1 MNPKY
6 STGGARFW
14 AALID
19 GLVFLPMFLVERLV
33 ILPTS
38 NKAGFILWQM
48 LCITFACGYSVI
60 LHARYG
66 QTLGKYLMRIKLV
79 DISEIN
85 AITLRQAIVRD
96 IVGIVINCAAL
107 IYLMVKLQN
116 TGLIT
121 DRYNDFLQPWASI
134 WLWIELITM
143 LSNRKRRAVHDFIA
157 RTVVVRL
164 NVIEKKTD

>member
-6 STGGARFW
+6 RTGGARFW
-14 AALID
+14 AAIID
-19 GLVFLPMFLVERLV
+19 GLVFLPMILFERLV

-48 LCITFACGYSVI
+48 FCITFACGYSVI
-60 LHARYG
+60 LHTRYG

-85 AITLRQAIVRD
+85 AITLRQAIMRD
-96 IVGIVINCAAL
+96 IVGIAINCAAL

-116 TGLIT
+116 TDLIT
-121 DRYNDFLQPWASI
+121 DRYDDFMQPWASI

-164 NVIEKKTD
+164 NVIEEKTD